1 MQNTDL
7 KIFVMDSVYK
17 IVFDTIQEGLIL
29 TNMQGV
35 ICLVNPRTEKLF
47 GYNKLELIGQKIE
60 ILIPNEYHDKHVKS
74 RETYQNRPVNRQ
86 MGSGMTLHG
95 QRKDGT
101 KFPVEVSLN
110 SFIDHDGNRFV
121 SALITDI
128 HVRKKAQ
135 DEVLRINENL
145 EQIVA
150 DRTLELYES
159 KQLFESISKHFP
171 TGSIYVLNLDFK
183 IDYANGMEFSRLKL
197 NPELIIGEDYVDYN
211 IENRRRLLNMM
222 NSLIEN
228 GAVAP
233 ITIEKLGE
241 YYTVNASLLRDTSGK
256 LSRILVVEN
265 NITQQKKTE
274 DALQKN
280 IEEQRRLNSLKSRF
294 VSFASHEFRTPL
306 TTMSSSADLIRRYLE
321 LGQNDKIDKHISRI
335 QHSVTYMTS
344 LLNDFL
350 SLDKIDSGI
359 VSVNP
364 QKLALPKLFED
375 CLEEVS
381 GLKKQSQSVVIVNHV
396 EEIYSDP
403 FLLMSILINLISNGL
418 KYSGENGVVEVTTL
432 VRDGNIEIRVKDNGM
447 GIPESEL
454 QNLFS
459 RFFRASNAQE
469 IKGTGLGL
477 HIVSR
482 HVDLLQGKI
491 SCSSEEGVGTEFSI
505 ILPEK
510 IV

>member
-1 MQNTDL
+1 
-7 KIFVMDSVYK
+7 MDGVYK

-29 TNMQGV
+29 TNMQGD

-47 GYNKLELIGQKIE
+47 GYTKAELLGQKIE
-60 ILIPNEYHDKHVKS
+60 ILIPTEYRHKHEQN

-86 MGSGMTLHG
+86 MGSGMTLFG

-110 SFIDHDGNRFV
+110 SFVDYDGNRFV

-145 EQIVA
+145 EEIVA
-150 DRTLELYES
+150 HRTHELYES

-171 TGSIYVLNLDFK
+171 TGAIYVLNLDFK
-183 IDYANGMEFSRLKL
+183 IDYANGMEFERL
-197 NPELIIGEDYVDYN
+197 NQHPETLIGEDYPDFN
-211 IENRRRLLNMM
+211 TENRRKLYVLL

-228 GAVAP
+228 GVAAP
-233 ITIEKLGE
+233 TTIEKQGE
-241 YYTVNASLLRDTSGK
+241 FYTVNVSLLKDTSGR

-265 NITQQKKTE
+265 NITQQKRTE
-274 DALQKN
+274 ESLQKN
-280 IEEQRRLNSLKSRF
+280 IEEQLRLNLLKSRF

-306 TTMSSSADLIRRYLE
+306 TTMNSSADLIRRYME
-321 LGQNDKIDKHISRI
+321 RNEQDKVEKHINRI
-335 QHSVTYMTS
+335 QHSVVYLTR

-350 SLDKIDSGI
+350 SLDKIDSGVI
-359 VSVNP
+359 AVNLQP
-364 QKLALPKLFED
+364 VVLKKIFDD

-381 GLKKQSQSVVIVNHV
+381 GLKKSGQKVCLHGRLDYIQT
-396 EEIYSDP
+396 DP
-403 FLLMSILINLISNGL
+403 FILTSILINLVSNGL
-418 KYSGENGVVEVTTL
+418 KYSGEEGIVDVYVEEL
-432 VRDGNIEIRVKDNGM
+432 DQQIHLCVKDNGM
-447 GIPESEL
+447 GVPINEI
-454 QNLFS
+454 QNLFT

-482 HVDLLQGKI
+482 HVGLLGGEI
-491 SCSSEEGVGTEFSI
+491 TCTSEEGRGTEFSI
-505 ILPEK
+505 FLPK
-510 IV
+510 QK

>member
-1 MQNTDL
+1 
-7 KIFVMDSVYK
+7 MDGVFK

-29 TNMQGV
+29 TNMNGI

-47 GYNKLELIGQKIE
+47 GYSKLELIGQKIE
-60 ILIPNEYHDKHVKS
+60 VLIPKEYHEKHVKS

-86 MGSGMTLHG
+86 MGSGMTLYG
-95 QRKDGT
+95 QRKDGSR
-101 KFPVEVSLN
+101 FPVEVSLN
-110 SFIDHDGNRFV
+110 SFTDNEGNRFV

-145 EQIVA
+145 EQIVS
-150 DRTLELYES
+150 DRTRELYES
-159 KQLFESISKHFP
+159 TQLFESISKHFP
-171 TGSIYVLNLDFK
+171 TGSIYVLNLDFF
-183 IDYANGMEFSRLKL
+183 IDYADGMEFVRLKI
-197 NPELIIGEDYVDYN
+197 NPKSIIGEDYVQHN
-211 IENRRRLLNMM
+211 NQNRRKVLNLLNT
-222 NSLIEN
+222 LIEN

-233 ITIEKLGE
+233 ITIEKQDE
-241 YYTVNASLLRDTSGK
+241 YYTVNASLLKDTSGR
-256 LSRILVVEN
+256 LSRILIVEN

-280 IEEQRRLNSLKSRF
+280 IQEQQRLNSLKSRF

-306 TTMSSSADLIRRYLE
+306 TTMSSSADLIRKYLE
-321 LGQNDKIDKHISRI
+321 RGEQEKIEKHISRI
-335 QHSVTYMTS
+335 QHSVIYMTS

-350 SLDKIDSGI
+350 SLDKIDSGVI
-359 VSVNP
+359 QVNWQKVSL
-364 QKLALPKLFED
+364 KKLFEE

-381 GLKKQSQSVVIVNHV
+381 GLKKPEQQIVIKCMV
-396 EEIYSDP
+396 EEIESDP

-418 KYSGENGVVEVTTL
+418 KYSESNGIVEVSAEKFN
-432 VRDGNIEIRVKDNGM
+432 DEINIRVKDNGI
-447 GIPESEL
+447 GIPNHEL
-454 QNLFS
+454 QNLFT

-482 HVDLLQGKI
+482 HVGLLKGKI
-491 SCSSEEGVGTEFSI
+491 SYTSEEHQGTEFSI
-505 ILPEK
+505 HLPIK
-510 IV
+510 IN

>member
-1 MQNTDL
+1 
-7 KIFVMDSVYK
+7 MDGVYK

-47 GYNKLELIGQKIE
+47 GYDKRELIGQKIE
-60 ILIPNEYHDKHVKS
+60 ILIPHEYHDKHVKS

-86 MGSGMTLHG
+86 MGSGMTLFG
-95 QRKDGT
+95 RRKDGS

-110 SFIDHDGNRFV
+110 SFIDQEGNRFV

-150 DRTLELYES
+150 DRTHELFES

-171 TGSIYVLNLDFK
+171 TGAIFVLNLDFM
-183 IDYANGMEFSRLKL
+183 IDYADGMEFSRLNQ
-197 NPELIIGEDYVDYN
+197 NPELIVGEDYTTYN
-211 IENRRRLLNMM
+211 SENRRKLLTMLNT
-222 NSLIEN
+222 LIEN

-233 ITIEKLGE
+233 TTIQKQGE
-241 YYTVNASLLRDTSGK
+241 FYTVNASLLRDTSGR
-256 LSRILVVEN
+256 LTRILVVEN

-274 DALQKN
+274 DTLQKN

-306 TTMSSSADLIRRYLE
+306 TTMSSSADLIRRYME
-321 LGQNDKIDKHISRI
+321 RNEPEKIEKHISRI
-335 QHSVTYMTS
+335 QHAVVYMTS

-359 VSVNP
+359 VSVNL
-364 QKLALPKLFED
+364 QKVSLKKLFDE
-375 CLEEVS
+375 CCEEVS
-381 GLKKQSQSVVIVNHV
+381 GIKKPGQSVSFKSQDD
-396 EEIYSDP
+396 EIYSDP
-403 FLLMSILINLISNGL
+403 HLLMSILINLISNGL
-418 KYSGENGVVEVTTL
+418 KYSDENGHVL
-432 VRDGNIEIRVKDNGM
+432 VLAESTPEQIVIRVQDNGM
-447 GIPESEL
+447 GIPSHEL
-454 QNLFS
+454 QNLFT

-482 HVDLLQGKI
+482 HVELLKGRITCKSQ
-491 SCSSEEGVGTEFSI
+491 EGAGTEFSI
-505 ILPEK
+505 FLPK
-510 IV
+510 NIQPKT

>member
-1 MQNTDL
+1 
-7 KIFVMDSVYK
+7 MDGVFK

-29 TNMQGV
+29 TNMNGV

-47 GYNKLELIGQKIE
+47 GYSKLELIGQKIE
-60 ILIPNEYHDKHVKS
+60 ILIPSEYHKKHVKS

-86 MGSGMTLHG
+86 MGSGMTLYG
-95 QRKDGT
+95 QRKDGSR
-101 KFPVEVSLN
+101 FPVEVSLN
-110 SFIDHDGNRFV
+110 SFTDNEGNRFV

-145 EQIVA
+145 EQIVS
-150 DRTLELYES
+150 DRTRELYES
-159 KQLFESISKHFP
+159 TQLFESISKHFP
-171 TGSIYVLNLDFK
+171 TGSIYVLNLDFF
-183 IDYANGMEFSRLKL
+183 IDYADGMEFVRLKI
-197 NPELIIGEDYVDYN
+197 NPKSIIGEDYVQHN
-211 IENRRRLLNMM
+211 NQNRRKVLNLLNT
-222 NSLIEN
+222 LIEN

-233 ITIEKLGE
+233 ITIEKQDE
-241 YYTVNASLLRDTSGK
+241 FYTVNASLLKDTSGR
-256 LSRILVVEN
+256 LSRILIVEN

-280 IEEQRRLNSLKSRF
+280 IQEQQRLNSLKSRF

-306 TTMSSSADLIRRYLE
+306 TTMSSSADLIRKYLE
-321 LGQNDKIDKHISRI
+321 RGEQEKIEKHISRI
-335 QHSVTYMTS
+335 QHSVIYMTS

-350 SLDKIDSGI
+350 SLDKIDSGVI
-359 VSVNP
+359 QVNWQKVSL
-364 QKLALPKLFED
+364 KKLFEE

-381 GLKKQSQSVVIVNHV
+381 GLKKPEQQIVIKCLV
-396 EEIYSDP
+396 EEIESDP

-418 KYSGENGVVEVTTL
+418 KYSESNGIVEVSAEKSN
-432 VRDGNIEIRVKDNGM
+432 DEINIRVKDNGI
-447 GIPESEL
+447 GIPNHEL
-454 QNLFS
+454 QNLFT

-482 HVDLLQGKI
+482 HVGLLKGKI
-491 SCSSEEGVGTEFSI
+491 SCTSEEHQGTEFSI
-505 ILPEK
+505 HLPIK
-510 IV
+510 IN